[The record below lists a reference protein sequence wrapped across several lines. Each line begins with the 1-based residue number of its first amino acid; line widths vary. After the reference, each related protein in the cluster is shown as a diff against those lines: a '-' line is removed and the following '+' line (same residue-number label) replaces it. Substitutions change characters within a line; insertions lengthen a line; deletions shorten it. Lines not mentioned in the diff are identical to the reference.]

1 MVGLGSSLL
10 PTVASCLDWDMD
22 HMSDRQVAW
31 LQTVGGVLVLL
42 VAIFLFSGIIEIA
55 GAVLGVYLF
64 ATGLKK
70 FRGP

>member
-1 MVGLGSSLL
+1 
-10 PTVASCLDWDMD
+10 MD

-70 FRGP
+70 VRGP